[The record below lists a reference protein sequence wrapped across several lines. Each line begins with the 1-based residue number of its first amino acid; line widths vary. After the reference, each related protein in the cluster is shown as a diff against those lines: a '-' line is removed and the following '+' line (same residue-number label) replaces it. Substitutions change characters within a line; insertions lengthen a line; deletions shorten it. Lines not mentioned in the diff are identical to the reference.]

1 MVKFLKNALKKFKKL
16 PIILKVVLFLG
27 MFFLVRVGLD
37 ALLWGDRSNYENE
50 KENKDQEGMCNGK
63 KMYLFHW
70 KNCGHCKK
78 MKPEWN
84 AFENDKPDDVEVK
97 AIEKD
102 DNDPLNKEYADKI
115 QGYPTIIGVDSN
127 SNVKDYT
134 GGRTKDEFKAFA
146 ENL

>member
-50 KENKDQEGMCNGK
+50 KENKDQEGMGNGK

>member
-1 MVKFLKNALKKFKKL
+1 M
-16 PIILKVVLFLG
+16 G
-27 MFFLVRVGLD
+27 
-37 ALLWGDRSNYENE
+37 
-50 KENKDQEGMCNGK
+50 NGK

-78 MKPEWN
+78 MKPDWD
-84 AFENDKPDDVEVK
+84 AFENDKPADVEVK

-127 SNVKDYT
+127 GNVKDYT

-146 ENL
+146 KKL